1 MKKSLFKRAL
11 KSSSSSL
18 VKFIQEVLWK
28 MLLKRKVGSKL
39 RLPTARWA
47 VGVGAG
53 RNLTTKFKGSQ
64 ICLAVQHHKT
74 HDFLSQ
80 K

>member
-18 VKFIQEVLWK
+18 VKFIQEVLWN

-39 RLPTARWA
+39 RLRTA
-47 VGVGAG
+47 
-53 RNLTTKFKGSQ
+53 T
-64 ICLAVQHHKT
+64 
-74 HDFLSQ
+74 
-80 K
+80 